1 MIITRRVEDTILN
14 IHVDDAQL
22 EKIQKKSRKYKR
34 YSELMK
40 KVCKK
45 AYHIVEYGND
55 LELVFSIWFL
65 FIFDASF
72 AAIAYFATI
81 AYFHKI
87 MGMILL
93 IAIILGGTI
102 LYFGI
107 IFLFVYRFFNYG
119 YCLAEEALKDL
130 LNENIVLG
138 FRDSDKDVIDIEYIK
153 GADPNEKHLKR
164 HYAYGS
170 LGVDSLQF
178 WFVSYK
184 NARKTYDFRLV
195 TGKRGRF
202 WFDLMDK
209 EK

>member
-1 MIITRRVEDTILN
+1 MIITRRVEDITLN
-14 IHVDDAQL
+14 IHVNDIQF
-22 EKIQKKSRKYKR
+22 EKIQRKSRKYKKS
-34 YSELMK
+34 SELMK
-40 KVCKK
+40 KTCEK
-45 AYHIVEYGND
+45 AYNIMNYDDD
-55 LELVFSIWFL
+55 LDLVLSIWFV
-65 FIFDASF
+65 FIFTASF
-72 AAIAYFATI
+72 AAIIYFTEI
-81 AYFHKI
+81 ARFHKI
-87 MGMILL
+87 MGMILF

-107 IFLFVYRFFNYG
+107 ISYFEHQFFNYG
-119 YCLAEEALKDL
+119 YYLTEEALKDL